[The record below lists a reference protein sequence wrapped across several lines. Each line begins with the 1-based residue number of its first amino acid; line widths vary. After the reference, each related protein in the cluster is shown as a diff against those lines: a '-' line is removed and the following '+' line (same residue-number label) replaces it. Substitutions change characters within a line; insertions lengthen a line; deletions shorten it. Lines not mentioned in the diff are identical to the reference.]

1 MSTPQV
7 RDSLKYTRIC
17 KYWSSNRC
25 KLGKECNFAH
35 SELELRNQ
43 PDLIATRLCFQYSSK
58 GRCKKGEACKFAH
71 GKAELRT
78 VPKAEKRADE
88 LEPMKIQVAGNLP
101 AAPVSPVLSPRSA
114 LTEALS
120 PRSPC
125 SPFSPYGNIGPWAS
139 TSGRVHGYTSA
150 RGLKNL
156 DLGLVPPVPVPTV
169 PTLSMPPKR
178 ESNLGPPPGLSLPAG
193 PGLAGPAGPAGPDPA
208 SAKELKMAAYRTPST
223 SVDDFQA
230 SEPSDFLY
238 CTAVRF
244 IEGGRCLAYCLVSRH
259 PFVEAFGQLLVML
272 HDGEE
277 VLEDVGEARQF
288 QMKIQLLGF
297 F

>member
-1 MSTPQV
+1 LLQIDSHCCFRAMSTPQV

-88 LEPMKIQVAGNLP
+88 LEPMKIQVGGNLSP
-101 AAPVSPVLSPRSA
+101 AAPLSPVLSPRSA

-156 DLGLVPPVPVPTV
+156 DLGLVPVPTPTV
-169 PTLSMPPKR
+169 PTLAMPPKAHR
-178 ESNLGPPPGLSLPAG
+178 EINLGPPPGLSLPG
-193 PGLAGPAGPAGPDPA
+193 GQDPAGPVGAV
-208 SAKELKMAAYRTPST
+208 KELKMAAYRTPST
-223 SVDDFQA
+223 SVDDLVA
-230 SEPSDFLY
+230 SEPSEP
-238 CTAVRF
+238 T
-244 IEGGRCLAYCLVSRH
+244 S
-259 PFVEAFGQLLVML
+259 PKSEAFWL
-272 HDGEE
+272 
-277 VLEDVGEARQF
+277 
-288 QMKIQLLGF
+288 
-297 F
+297 

>member
-230 SEPSDFLY
+230 SEPSEP
-238 CTAVRF
+238 T
-244 IEGGRCLAYCLVSRH
+244 S
-259 PFVEAFGQLLVML
+259 PKSEAFWL
-272 HDGEE
+272 
-277 VLEDVGEARQF
+277 
-288 QMKIQLLGF
+288 
-297 F
+297 